1 MTDDVNLL
9 RIIGY
14 IYDAAADPSA
24 FGRLS
29 NEIAREF
36 GCGTSLLYVV
46 QNPKA
51 KSTDLLLS
59 ATDNF
64 DDWAHSSYTGYY
76 RSRDVWG
83 QRLLQRGRPG
93 VLHGLEMIDAST
105 LERSEI
111 YADWYSKVGID
122 RAMAGLFPISGDV
135 GVVTMNRSRREKEFD
150 DEDKARLS
158 LLVPHL
164 QRAVHIRQRLAAAEQ
179 QNSLSFEVLERLGI
193 GVMVVEM
200 NARVLFAN
208 AVARRVMQMADV
220 LTTAHSVL
228 RARHPAQVGGL
239 EKLIRD
245 AALTSIGQGVNPGGF
260 LSLRRAQGE
269 ALPVLIAPYRVPTPA
284 SAIPRGAALVMFAD
298 PESHVSVPEIAI
310 SQMLGISA
318 AEGRLVSALVAGQTM
333 ADYADTVGIS
343 MNTAKTQMRQIF
355 YKTGHNRQADV
366 IRAVL
371 ANPLTKLA
379 NGDDLATVAREAAE

>member
-1 MTDDVNLL
+1 MADEASLL
-9 RIIGY
+9 GLIGRIY
-14 IYDAAADPSA
+14 ESASDPAALGDLAND
-24 FGRLS
+24 LS
-29 NEIAREF
+29 REF
-36 GCGTSLLYVV
+36 ATSMTLVYII

-59 ATDNF
+59 ATPSF

-83 QRLLQRGRPG
+83 QRILQCGRPG
-93 VLHGLEMIDAST
+93 VLHGLELIDAST

-111 YADWYSKVGID
+111 YADWYSKVGIE
-122 RAMAGLFPISGDV
+122 RAMAGLFPMSGDL
-135 GVVTMNRSRREKEFD
+135 GVVTMNRGRREKEFD
-150 DEDKARLS
+150 DEDKARLG
-158 LLVPHL
+158 LLIPHL
-164 QRAVHIRQRLAAAEQ
+164 QRAVHIRQRLAVAEQ
-179 QNSLSFEVLERLGI
+179 QNSLSFAVLERLGI
-193 GVMVVEM
+193 GVMVLERT
-200 NARVLFAN
+200 ARVLFAN
-208 AVARRVMQMADV
+208 AIARRVMQAANV
-220 LTTAHSVL
+220 LTTAHGAL
-228 RARHPAQVGGL
+228 RARHPAQVGRL
-239 EKLIRD
+239 EQLVRD

-260 LSLRRAQGE
+260 LSLQGGRGE

-284 SAIPRGAALVMFAD
+284 SAVPRGAALLMFAD
-298 PESHVSVPEIAI
+298 PASHVPVPEVAI

-333 ADYADTVGIS
+333 ADYADTIGIS

-371 ANPLTKLA
+371 ANPLIKLA
-379 NGDDLATVAREAAE
+379 NDTDPATATREAAE